1 MLYFDISKIKI
12 DTKKYK
18 NHYYHSQKPNR
29 SLNRSYKVSKA
40 FSKFY
45 IRTLLE

>member
-29 SLNRSYKVSKA
+29 TSNPHSSLYKVSKA
-40 FSKFY
+40 FSNF
-45 IRTLLE
+45 

>member
-29 SLNRSYKVSKA
+29 TTAST
-40 FSKFY
+40 KFQKPFL
-45 IRTLLE
+45 IFRTDLE

>member
-18 NHYYHSQKPNR
+18 NYYYHSQKPNHN
-29 SLNRSYKVSKA
+29 SIYKVSKA
-40 FSKFY
+40 FSNF
-45 IRTLLE
+45 